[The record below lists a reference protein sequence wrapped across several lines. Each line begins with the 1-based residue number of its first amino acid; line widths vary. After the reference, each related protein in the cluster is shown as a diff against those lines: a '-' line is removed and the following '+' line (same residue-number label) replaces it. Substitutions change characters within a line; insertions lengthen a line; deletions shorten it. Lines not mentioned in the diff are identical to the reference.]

1 MVFDDDLRNLS
12 GEFCEELNDCFLE
25 LFHSSM
31 DTAFSQSVEF
41 DEYDDVSKVNYN
53 LTVYICTVILYHN
66 I

>member
-31 DTAFSQSVEF
+31 DTAFSQCVEF

-53 LTVYICTVILYHN
+53 FTVYICTVILSDN